1 MEVTHRFVA
10 AIALAALT
18 VCAPS
23 AFAQQALD
31 RIVSAKTIKI
41 GIPVDAPPFG
51 FRGADQQPTGLD
63 VELAQLIASKIG
75 VKAEL
80 VPVSSPQRVPALTE
94 KKVDLV
100 ISTLGKT
107 AEREKVIDFS
117 NSYSCFYL
125 AVFGPKSAQVGKAAD
140 LAGKSVAVTKG
151 SVEDQELVKIVPA
164 GTDIKHVSDSGAA
177 VSAYTEGKAQYV
189 AVSMSVM
196 AAAKIQN
203 TTLDADSKFVLKE
216 SLNYI
221 GVPKGEDKLRE
232 KVNAIVE
239 ELRTSGELRKLGAK
253 WFARSG
259 MSAAA
264 R

>member
-1 MEVTHRFVA
+1 MKFSRRLLARV
-10 AIALAALT
+10 ALAAVT
-18 VCAPS
+18 ACALP
-23 AFAQQALD
+23 AYAQSALD
-31 RIVSAKTIKI
+31 AIVSAKTIRI

-51 FRGADQQPTGLD
+51 FRGADQQPAGLD
-63 VELAQLIASKIG
+63 VDMAQLIASKLG

-80 VPVSSPQRVPALTE
+80 VPVSSAQRIPALTE

-107 AEREKVIDFS
+107 AEREKLIDFS
-117 NSYSCFYL
+117 NSYSSFYL
-125 AVFGPKSAQVGKAAD
+125 AVFGPKSTQAGKPED
-140 LAGKSVAVTKG
+140 LAGKSVVVTKG
-151 SVEDQELVKIVPA
+151 SVEDQELAKIVPA
-164 GTDIKHVSDSGAA
+164 GTDIKHVNDSGAA
-177 VSAYTEGKAQYV
+177 VAAYTAGKAQFV

-196 AAAKIQN
+196 AATKIQN

-239 ELRTSGELRKLGAK
+239 EVRTSGELRKLGAK
-253 WFARSG
+253 WFSRSG
-259 MSAAA
+259 MSAA